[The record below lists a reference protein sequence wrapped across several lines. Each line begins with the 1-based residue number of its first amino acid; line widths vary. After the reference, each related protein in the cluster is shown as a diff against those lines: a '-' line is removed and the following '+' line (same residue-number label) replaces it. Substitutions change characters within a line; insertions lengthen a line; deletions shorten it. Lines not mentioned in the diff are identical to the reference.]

1 MAMIHFPMKFHLP
14 TFACFLL
21 SLFGSG
27 CLCGKEDAKPLKEL
41 FGKDFLIGSTLGGG
55 LGGQPLYRNDKG
67 ELEILTREF
76 NCVTPENCMKMEFIQ
91 PREGTFSFAA
101 ADALLELAESNGM
114 AVVGHT
120 LIWHS
125 QAPDWIFK
133 DKSGNTV
140 TRDVL
145 IERMRTHIHTVVGRY
160 KGRIA
165 YWDVV
170 NEAIQTKMVPDN
182 TRKRNPDGSYPKK
195 EVAFYR
201 PSPWYEIIGEE
212 YVELAFKFA
221 HEADPEAKLL
231 YNDYSMFHEAKAR
244 FAAKMV
250 EDMTAK
256 GIPVHG
262 IGMQGHWHL
271 QYPSVEQVQ
280 QTIDIVSAAGVK
292 ISITELDV
300 GVLPMADGF
309 QGADVNRKADLRKE
323 LNPYTRKVPQRVL
336 KKQAQKYK
344 SIFEVLLKNRDHIDR
359 VTLWGVV
366 DKHSWKNNWPIKGRT
381 AHPLLFDRNYEP
393 KPAYW
398 AITELKK

>member
-1 MAMIHFPMKFHLP
+1 MIHLAMKFHLP
-14 TFACFLL
+14 ALACLLL
-21 SLFGSG
+21 SLVGSG
-27 CLCGKEDAKPLKEL
+27 CLHGKENAKPLKEL
-41 FGKDFLIGSTLGGG
+41 FEKDFLIGNALGGG
-55 LGGQPLYRNDKG
+55 LGRHPLYRNDEKA
-67 ELEILTREF
+67 LEILTREF
-76 NCVTPENCMKMEFIQ
+76 NSVTPENCMKMEFIQ
-91 PREGTFSFAA
+91 PREGSFKFAA

-133 DKSGNTV
+133 DKSGNRV
-140 TRDVL
+140 SRDVL

-170 NEAIQTKMVPDN
+170 NEAIQTKMVRDN
-182 TRKRNPDGSYPKK
+182 SRKNPDGSFIEK

-250 EDMTAK
+250 ADIKAK

-262 IGMQGHWHL
+262 VGMQGHWHL
-271 QYPSVEQVQ
+271 QYPSMKQVQ
-280 QTIDIVSAAGVK
+280 DAIDILSGAGVK

-300 GVLPMADGF
+300 GVLPLADGF
-309 QGADVNRKADLRKE
+309 QGADVNRKAELRKE
-323 LNPYTRKVPQRVL
+323 LDPYTKKVPRNVL

-344 SIFEVLLKNRDHIDR
+344 SIFELLLENRDRIDR
-359 VTLWGVV
+359 VTIWGVV
-366 DKHSWKNNWPIKGRT
+366 DKHSWKNNWPIEGRT